1 MKNIITR
8 AFFIISLLLFIP
20 FAASGE
26 APEWWNESWQYRQ
39 KISFDT
45 TPSGADISENID
57 DFPVL
62 LRLHSGNFNFAN
74 AKDDGTDIRLISS
87 DGQNLLKH
95 HIERFD
101 PVDEIA
107 LLWVR
112 LPRVSAKTA
121 TEYIWMYYGNESAV
135 GGQDMNGTYAVDQVL
150 VMHMDEVEGLPK
162 DATAYKNNAVE
173 FKGGLGLPS
182 IIGTGATIASIED
195 GIVINNSP
203 SMDFNAGLT
212 FSAWVRMT
220 DAVSEAHLFTMSGS
234 SGEVLIGIENSMI
247 YCSVKSDTG
256 VIVSTEKTTAI
267 ASMKWQHLFV
277 TVMPNSR
284 ITITLDGIESTWADM
299 KFSMP
304 QINSNMV
311 VGNSI
316 DRSKPFLGDLDE
328 IRVSK
333 GSRTISYIGLAHM
346 TEGPDPKFLV
356 VEGEEINKGRGMPV
370 FYFATIVKNISLDGW
385 IIIIVLV
392 FFAIGS
398 WFIIMNKAF
407 QLVFIQKENKLFW
420 ESFLNNYDVLHNNI
434 EKDNF
439 ENSSICKLY
448 NAGCN
453 RLNHLLDKI
462 SSGGK
467 KLTKHEIN
475 TIRTY
480 IDEGFVREDLRI
492 NSMLTILTMSI
503 SGGPFLGLLGT
514 VWGVMN
520 TFAALAE
527 AGEAN
532 LAAIAPGVAS
542 ALATTVFGLIVAIP
556 ALFGY
561 NFLAI
566 KIKGIIAD
574 MDIFVE
580 QFMLKIEEKFG
591 ENK

>member
-1 MKNIITR
+1 MKKNIIR

-20 FAASGE
+20 FTASGE
-26 APEWWNESWQYRQ
+26 ATEWWNKSWQYRQ

-45 TPSGADISENID
+45 TPSGVDISENID
-57 DFPVL
+57 DFPL
-62 LRLHSGNFNFAN
+62 LVRLHSGNFNFAN
-74 AKDDGTDIRLISS
+74 AKNDGTDIRFISS

-101 PVDEIA
+101 SIEEIA

-135 GGQDMNGTYAVDQVL
+135 GGQDINGTYAVDQVL
-150 VMHMDEVEGLPK
+150 VMHMNEVEGMPK
-162 DATAYKNNAVE
+162 DATAYRNNSAE

-182 IIGTGATIASIED
+182 VIGTGSTITSAED
-195 GIVINNSP
+195 GIVIANSP
-203 SMDFNAGLT
+203 SMDFSSGIT
-212 FSAWVRMT
+212 FSAWVRISET
-220 DAVSEAHLFTMSGS
+220 LGEAHLFSMRGNA
-234 SGEVLIGIENSMI
+234 GEIIIGIENSML
-247 YCSVKSDTG
+247 YSSVRSDTG
-256 VIVSTEKTTAI
+256 MVATTEKTTSLAP
-267 ASMKWQHLFV
+267 MKWQHLCV
-277 TVMPNSR
+277 TITPNNR
-284 ITITLDGIESTWADM
+284 ITIAVDGIESTWAEM

-304 QINSNMV
+304 SLNSSMTI
-311 VGNSI
+311 GNSVE
-316 DRSKPFLGDLDE
+316 RSKPFLGDLDE
-328 IRVSK
+328 IRISK
-333 GSRTISYIGLAHM
+333 SSKSASFISLSHM
-346 TEGPDPKFLV
+346 TEGPDSKFMEV
-356 VEGEEINKGRGMPV
+356 QGEEVNEGGGMPV

-385 IIIIVLV
+385 IIIIILV

-420 ESFLNNYDVLHNNI
+420 ESYLNNDDITDINI
-434 EKDNF
+434 EKNNF
-439 ENSSICKLY
+439 ENSSICRLY

-462 SSGGK
+462 SSREK
-467 KLTKHEIN
+467 SLSRQDIN

-561 NFLAI
+561 NYLAI